1 MSAISFTDAFKL
13 LLMSPIGLLRCAGH
27 LENCNDPKFRQFRF
41 YAYYFNNY
49 FGHGMANSAETASAW
64 LTVLVSIERYMA
76 MKFPIQALTYC
87 RHSSGRMHVIIII
100 LLSVAFNAPLFF
112 TTRCSRKNVTT
123 ETGEEKEILVTF
135 YTAFGKS
142 TDYDIFTWFRFVLVQ
157 IIPLIALCIFN
168 SLLLTVVSESY
179 RKLRRN
185 EAIKTA
191 SSMQQELKE
200 ISHDGARDIPNC
212 NKPQRTAK
220 QLQIE
225 RRQRAQTKLTLM
237 QICVIF
243 LFLIGQIPQ
252 AFSFEKI
259 ANVIMPEWCGKCCK
273 LRIYYQVISI
283 LLSQIGFSLP
293 FFIYFGL
300 NRHFRKILLTC
311 CKSKSVEQCASRYS
325 RATLFESRVY

>member
-1 MSAISFTDAFKL
+1 
-13 LLMSPIGLLRCAGH
+13 
-27 LENCNDPKFRQFRF
+27 
-41 YAYYFNNY
+41 
-49 FGHGMANSAETASAW
+49 MANSAETASAW

-123 ETGEEKEILVTF
+123 ETGEEKEFLVTF

-142 TDYDIFTWFRFVLVQ
+142 TDYDIFTWFR
-157 IIPLIALCIFN
+157 
-168 SLLLTVVSESY
+168 LLLTVVSESY

-191 SSMQQELKE
+191 SYMQQELKE
-200 ISHDGARDIPNC
+200 ISHDGAREIFNC

-259 ANVIMPEWCGKCCK
+259 ANG
-273 LRIYYQVISI
+273 
-283 LLSQIGFSLP
+283 
-293 FFIYFGL
+293 
-300 NRHFRKILLTC
+300 
-311 CKSKSVEQCASRYS
+311 
-325 RATLFESRVY
+325 

>member
-1 MSAISFTDAFKL
+1 LHS
-13 LLMSPIGLLRCAGH
+13 RCAGH
-27 LENCNDPKFRQFRF
+27 LENCNDPNFRQFRF

-64 LTVLVSIERYMA
+64 LTVLVSVERYMA
-76 MKFPIQALTYC
+76 MKYPMLALTYC

-123 ETGEEKEILVTF
+123 ETGESKEILVTY

-157 IIPLIALCIFN
+157 IVPLIALCIFN

-179 RKLRRN
+179 RKLR
-185 EAIKTA
+185 T
-191 SSMQQELKE
+191 QQEVKE
-200 ISHDGARDIPNC
+200 ISHDGNREVPNSS
-212 NKPQRTAK
+212 KHQRTVK

-259 ANVIMPEWCGKCCK
+259 ANVIMPVWCGKCCK
-273 LRIYYQVISI
+273 FRIYYQVISI

-293 FFIYFGL
+293 FFIYFSL

-311 CKSKSVEQCASRYS
+311 CKSKPTEHCTTRYS
-325 RATLFESRVY
+325 RATIVESRVY